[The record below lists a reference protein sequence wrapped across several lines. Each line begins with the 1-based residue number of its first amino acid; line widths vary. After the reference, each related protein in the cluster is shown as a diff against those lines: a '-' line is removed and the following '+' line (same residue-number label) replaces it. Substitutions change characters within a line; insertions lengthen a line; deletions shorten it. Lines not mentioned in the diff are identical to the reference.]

1 MKVSITNEAGEV
13 IWEYE
18 QDAGEVA
25 NTTPPPPDDTME
37 EIIGVL
43 KGAQEQARVQLTR
56 ENPYLSDEYKAILEK
71 HGI

>member
-1 MKVSITNEAGEV
+1 MRVRIIDDAGET
-13 IWEYE
+13 IWEYG
-18 QDAGEVA
+18 QDAVGAV
-25 NTTPPPPDDTME
+25 NIPPPDYTLE

-43 KGAQEQARVQLTR
+43 KRAQGQAQIQLTR